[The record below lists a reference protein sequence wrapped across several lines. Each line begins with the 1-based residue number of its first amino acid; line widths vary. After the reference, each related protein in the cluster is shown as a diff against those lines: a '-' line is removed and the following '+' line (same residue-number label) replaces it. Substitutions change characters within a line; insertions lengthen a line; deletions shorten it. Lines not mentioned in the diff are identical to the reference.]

1 MTPWWRRGK
10 RITDHLRGL
19 PHDEPL
25 RVDTFP
31 TLRDFSAVYAGRA
44 EPFRRHGIH
53 IRSRPRFDE
62 GHAAPA
68 RYRRTVRR
76 FHSLEHHPGR
86 ADRRAFRPVRPATR
100 RPKVMAL
107 LDKFRQLADAREAL
121 ARLGEDPFRAT
132 IERILSP
139 TEAIVNGRPMI
150 LAGTNNY
157 LGLTLDTLCIEAA
170 VRAVREEGTGTTGS
184 RMANGS
190 YRGHVA
196 LEKDL
201 ADFYG
206 RRWCVVFSTGYVANL
221 GLISALTGPG
231 DVILIDADCHA
242 SIYDGCRMSGAEV
255 IRFRHNDVGDLDKRL
270 RRFGGR
276 RANALIVVEGIY
288 STLGDRA
295 ALTEVAAVKE
305 EHGACLLVDEAHS
318 LGVLGERGRGLSEE
332 SDVESSVDFIVGT
345 FSKSL
350 GATGGFC
357 VSDHHE
363 AELVRY
369 GSRPYIFTASP
380 SPAVVA
386 STRAAL
392 NRIRIERE
400 MRVLMWN
407 NERRQCP

>member
-1 MTPWWRRGK
+1 
-10 RITDHLRGL
+10 
-19 PHDEPL
+19 
-25 RVDTFP
+25 
-31 TLRDFSAVYAGRA
+31 
-44 EPFRRHGIH
+44 
-53 IRSRPRFDE
+53 
-62 GHAAPA
+62 
-68 RYRRTVRR
+68 
-76 FHSLEHHPGR
+76 
-86 ADRRAFRPVRPATR
+86 
-100 RPKVMAL
+100 MAL

-157 LGLTLDTLCIEAA
+157 LGLTLDTQCIEAA

-190 YRGHVA
+190 YSGHIA
-196 LEKDL
+196 LEKEL

-206 RRWCVVFSTGYVANL
+206 RRWCLVFSTGYVANL
-221 GLISALTGPG
+221 GLISALTEPG

-270 RRFGGR
+270 RRFAGR

-295 ALTEVAAVKE
+295 ALAEVAAVKQ

-357 VSDHHE
+357 VSDHPE
-363 AELVRY
+363 AELIRY

-380 SPAVVA
+380 CPAVIA

-392 NRIRIERE
+392 NKLRIQPEL
-400 MRVLMWN
+400 RVLLWN
-407 NERRQCP
+407 NARQLYRSLQEMGFRLGPEVSPIVAVRFEQREEAIGLWNALLDQGVYVNMILPPATPDGGSLLRCSATAAHTPDQIDRICKAFATARALT

>member
-1 MTPWWRRGK
+1 M
-10 RITDHLRGL
+10 
-19 PHDEPL
+19 
-25 RVDTFP
+25 V
-31 TLRDFSAVYAGRA
+31 
-44 EPFRRHGIH
+44 
-53 IRSRPRFDE
+53 
-62 GHAAPA
+62 
-68 RYRRTVRR
+68 
-76 FHSLEHHPGR
+76 
-86 ADRRAFRPVRPATR
+86 
-100 RPKVMAL
+100 L
-107 LDKFRQLADAREAL
+107 LDKFRQIADARAAL
-121 ARLGEDPFRAT
+121 AQLGEDPFRAT

-157 LGLTLDTLCIEAA
+157 LGLTLDTQCIEAA

-190 YRGHVA
+190 YSGHVA
-196 LEKDL
+196 LEKEL

-206 RRWCVVFSTGYVANL
+206 RRWCVVFSTGYLANV
-221 GLISALTGPG
+221 GLIATLTGPG

-270 RRFGGR
+270 RRLGER
-276 RANALIVVEGIY
+276 RANALVIVEGIY

-295 ALTEVAAVKE
+295 PLAEVAAVKQV
-305 EHGACLLVDEAHS
+305 HGACLLVDEAHS
-318 LGVLGERGRGLSEE
+318 LGVLGERGRGLAEE
-332 SDVESSVDFIVGT
+332 SDVENSVDFIVGT

-357 VSDHHE
+357 VSDHPE
-363 AELVRY
+363 AELIRY

-380 SPAVVA
+380 CPAVVA

-392 NRIRIERE
+392 NKLRTEPE
-400 MRVLMWN
+400 LRVLLWN
-407 NERRQCP
+407 NARQLYQSLQEMGFRLGPEVSPIVAARFEQREEAIGLWNALLDQGVYVNMILPPAAPDGGSLLRCSATAAHTPDQIDRICKAFATARAFT

>member
-1 MTPWWRRGK
+1 
-10 RITDHLRGL
+10 
-19 PHDEPL
+19 
-25 RVDTFP
+25 
-31 TLRDFSAVYAGRA
+31 
-44 EPFRRHGIH
+44 
-53 IRSRPRFDE
+53 
-62 GHAAPA
+62 
-68 RYRRTVRR
+68 
-76 FHSLEHHPGR
+76 
-86 ADRRAFRPVRPATR
+86 
-100 RPKVMAL
+100 MAL

-121 ARLGEDPFRAT
+121 AQLGEDPFSAT

-157 LGLTLDTLCIEAA
+157 LGLTLDAQCIEAA

-190 YRGHVA
+190 YSGHLA

-201 ADFYG
+201 AEFYE
-206 RRWCVVFSTGYVANL
+206 RRWCVVFSTGYTANL
-221 GLISALTGPG
+221 GVISALTGSE
-231 DVILIDADCHA
+231 DVIFIDADCHA

-270 RRFGGR
+270 RRLGDR

-295 ALTEVAAVKE
+295 ALAEVAAVKQE
-305 EHGACLLVDEAHS
+305 YGACLLVDEAHS
-318 LGVLGERGRGLSEE
+318 LGVLGERGRGVSEE

-357 VSDHHE
+357 VSDHYE
-363 AELVRY
+363 AELIRY

-380 SPAVVA
+380 CPAVIA

-392 NRIRIERE
+392 NRLRIEPE
-400 MRVLMWN
+400 LRVRLWN
-407 NERRQCP
+407 NARQLYRSLQEMGFRLGPEVSPIVAVRFEQREEAIGLWNALLDQGVYVNMILPPAAPDGGSLLRCSATAAHTPDQIDRIAKAFATARALLS

>member
-1 MTPWWRRGK
+1 
-10 RITDHLRGL
+10 
-19 PHDEPL
+19 
-25 RVDTFP
+25 
-31 TLRDFSAVYAGRA
+31 
-44 EPFRRHGIH
+44 
-53 IRSRPRFDE
+53 
-62 GHAAPA
+62 
-68 RYRRTVRR
+68 
-76 FHSLEHHPGR
+76 
-86 ADRRAFRPVRPATR
+86 
-100 RPKVMAL
+100 MAL
-107 LDKFRQLADAREAL
+107 LEKFRQIADAREAL

-157 LGLTLDTLCIEAA
+157 LGLTLDTQCIEAA
-170 VRAVREEGTGTTGS
+170 VQALREEGTGTTGS

-190 YRGHVA
+190 YSGHVA

-201 ADFYG
+201 AEFYG
-206 RRWCVVFSTGYVANL
+206 RRWCVVFSTGYAANL
-221 GLISALTGPG
+221 GVISALTGPG

-270 RRFGGR
+270 RRLGERCG
-276 RANALIVVEGIY
+276 NALIVVEGIY

-295 ALTEVAAVKE
+295 ALAEVAAVKQK
-305 EHGACLLVDEAHS
+305 HGACLLIDEAHS
-318 LGVLGERGRGLSEE
+318 LGVLGEGGRGLSEE

-357 VSDHHE
+357 VSDHYE
-363 AELVRY
+363 AELIRY

-380 SPAVVA
+380 CPAVIA

-392 NRIRIERE
+392 NRLRMGPER
-400 MRVLMWN
+400 RVLLWN
-407 NERRQCP
+407 NARQLYQSLQEMGFRLGPEVSPIVAVRFEQREEAIGLWNAVLDQGVYVNMILPPGTPDGGSLLRCSATAAHTPDQIEQICKAFATARALLS

>member
-1 MTPWWRRGK
+1 
-10 RITDHLRGL
+10 
-19 PHDEPL
+19 
-25 RVDTFP
+25 
-31 TLRDFSAVYAGRA
+31 
-44 EPFRRHGIH
+44 
-53 IRSRPRFDE
+53 
-62 GHAAPA
+62 
-68 RYRRTVRR
+68 
-76 FHSLEHHPGR
+76 
-86 ADRRAFRPVRPATR
+86 
-100 RPKVMAL
+100 MAL
-107 LDKFRQLADAREAL
+107 LDKFRQLADARKAL

-157 LGLTLDTLCIEAA
+157 LGLTLDTQCIEAA

-190 YRGHVA
+190 YSGHVA

-206 RRWCVVFSTGYVANL
+206 RRWCVVFSTGYIANL
-221 GLISALTGPG
+221 GLISALTGLG

-295 ALTEVAAVKE
+295 ALAEVAAVKQ

-363 AELVRY
+363 AELIRY

-392 NRIRIERE
+392 NRLRIEPE
-400 MRVLMWN
+400 LRVLLWN
-407 NERRQCP
+407 NARRLYQSLQEMGFRLGPEVSPIVAVRFEQREEAIELWNALLDQGVYVNMILPPAAPDGGSLLRCSATAAHTPDQIDRICKAFATARALT